1 MKMFSKPLKCTSKEG
16 AYSLSRILAII
27 KLSVATGAMSFSF
40 VFNPANSQT
49 IVNSATPPSPNYA
62 TPSTPSFW
70 LILFYQDGTA
80 NSLDKVQM
88 QTMEQCELQGAI
100 WKSSKRMTYRG
111 GSTAFE
117 CLEGK

>member
-1 MKMFSKPLKCTSKEG
+1 MFSPPLKCTSKEG
-16 AYSLSRILAII
+16 SYSLSRILTII
-27 KLSVATGAMSFSF
+27 KLSVASGAVSLSL
-40 VFNPANSQT
+40 VLIPAYSQST
-49 IVNSATPPSPNYA
+49 ANSATPPSPAPA
-62 TPSTPSFW
+62 TPSAPSYW

-80 NSLDKVQM
+80 NSLEKIQM